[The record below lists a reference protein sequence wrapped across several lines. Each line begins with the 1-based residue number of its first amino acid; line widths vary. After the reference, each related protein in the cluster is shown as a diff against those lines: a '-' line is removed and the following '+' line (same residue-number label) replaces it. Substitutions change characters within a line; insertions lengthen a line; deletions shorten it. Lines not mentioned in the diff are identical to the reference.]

1 MSMRERFTWENSL
14 RVGAAVDVWWGY
26 GSGFRA
32 KGRGVIDAIF
42 PKSFRVRLTEAASG
56 ASWGSGMGWPA
67 GFVVKGIPRAFA
79 SDRWH
84 PNLCVEPIEQGGHAE
99 ERTSDDP
106 VIPASHGGGTHTHHQ
121 REREPAR

>member
-1 MSMRERFTWENSL
+1 MIMRERLTWENSL

-56 ASWGSGMGWPA
+56 ASCRTD
-67 GFVVKGIPRAFA
+67 GIRTCVWNRSSRVDTRRRGRATT
-79 SDRWH
+79 R
-84 PNLCVEPIEQGGHAE
+84 
-99 ERTSDDP
+99 
-106 VIPASHGGGTHTHHQ
+106 
-121 REREPAR
+121 